1 MIGRIPK
8 RAAKLA
14 VAILAATALLAVAA
28 GAASA
33 SEVVYNNLNTVA
45 TTVNGLPNEDTLSAT
60 STYFPVGGMV
70 KFANTDRGLR
80 TLTTEVDSF
89 TCEYGVYSL
98 ENCYTLHPNKKYS
111 YELTASIY
119 TVGPEN
125 AVGSLV
131 ATSTQ
136 TFKIHYRPTTNVSC
150 PSTPEGKG
158 FGKNCDVG
166 GLLATIKFKFAPG
179 KVLPA
184 QAIILITNTLHEGAG
199 DYVNVGLQESEGG
212 YVEGHWVNVPA
223 ADNGEPAVG
232 SDPLLNSAIFYNGAI
247 NESWEGGQPVFEVTA
262 ARH

>member
-45 TTVNGLPNEDTLSAT
+45 PTVNGLPNEDTLSAD

-70 KFANTDRGLR
+70 QFANTDRGLK

-89 TCEYGVYSL
+89 TCEYGIYSL
-98 ENCYTLHPNKKYS
+98 ENCYTRHPNKKYS
-111 YELTASIY
+111 YELTASIHAVGPGN
-119 TVGPEN
+119 TVG
-125 AVGSLV
+125 ALLAS
-131 ATSTQ
+131 STQ
-136 TFKIHYRPTTNVSC
+136 TFKIHYRPTTKVSC

-158 FGKNCDVG
+158 FGANCDVG
-166 GLLATIKFKFAPG
+166 GLLATIKFKFTPG
-179 KVLPA
+179 TVLPEK
-184 QAIILITNTLHEGAG
+184 AIILITNTLHEGAG

-212 YVEGHWVNVPA
+212 YVEGNFVNVPA
-223 ADNGEPAVG
+223 ADGGVPAVG
-232 SDPLLNSAIFYNGAI
+232 SDPLSTAIFYNGI
-247 NESWEGGQPVFEVTA
+247 VNESWEGGQPVFAVTA